1 MKFVGHEKMLEGSL
15 LTRKSMFFAVKNMSA
30 LLRRVTANAG
40 KALQRDL
47 QSDSSRFFCH
57 ARWRFRSRE
66 FHSQSPVLSNVVQPV
81 EFARCSLLRAAKCLG
96 CGVVGAGSLG
106 SFGRECFLPKQKV

>member
-1 MKFVGHEKMLEGSL
+1 MKFAGHEKMLEGSL

-57 ARWRFRSRE
+57 ARWRF
-66 FHSQSPVLSNVVQPV
+66 HSQSHILSSVVQPV
-81 EFARCSLLRAAKCLG
+81 ESARRSLLRAA
-96 CGVVGAGSLG
+96 
-106 SFGRECFLPKQKV
+106 